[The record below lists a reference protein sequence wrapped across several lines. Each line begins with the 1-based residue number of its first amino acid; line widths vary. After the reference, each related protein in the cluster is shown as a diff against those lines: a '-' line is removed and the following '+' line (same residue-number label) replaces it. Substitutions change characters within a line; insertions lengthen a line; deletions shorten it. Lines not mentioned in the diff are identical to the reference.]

1 MVDERAAKAEIKA
14 LSENARAYLSHHLRN
29 PLQGIY
35 GGIETGDMEAIKE
48 SAVDMKQRMERVGL

>member
-1 MVDERAAKAEIKA
+1 MDEKAARQEIAK
-14 LSENARAYLSHHLRN
+14 LSENARGYLSHHLRN

-48 SAVDMKQRMERVGL
+48 SAQDLKHRLERAGI